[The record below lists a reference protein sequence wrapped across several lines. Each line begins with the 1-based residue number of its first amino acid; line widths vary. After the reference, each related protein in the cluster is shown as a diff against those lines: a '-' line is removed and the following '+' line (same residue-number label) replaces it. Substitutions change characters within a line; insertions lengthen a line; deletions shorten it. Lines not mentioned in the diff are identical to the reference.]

1 MHHIRYSLR
10 HSTPHGTQP
19 AAEGQHSIPHGAQP
33 AVDRWHP
40 PQHGVLPAAF
50 GQYPNSTASSTQS
63 IRIGFAMILQRPY
76 GAESSRRPRFA
87 GHQPCMHLHPANRQC
102 HPPAQRVAFCAARHA
117 RHRLKPLIKKPAGT
131 QMDPGRSADA
141 EYVAGR
147 AAWRPRQQHP
157 RDAIASAVPARP
169 RRRQQ
174 HPRGA
179 IASAAPARPR
189 RRPPAR
195 PCPRPRGLKALT
207 ARRCRRS

>member
-19 AAEGQHSIPHGAQP
+19 AAEGQHSIPHGTQPAADGQHSIPHGTQP
-33 AVDRWHP
+33 AVDRRHP
-40 PQHGVLPAAF
+40 PQHGILPAAF

-63 IRIGFAMILQRPY
+63 IRIGFAMILRRPY

-87 GHQPCMHLHPANRQC
+87 GHQPCMHLHPANRQ
-102 HPPAQRVAFCAARHA
+102 
-117 RHRLKPLIKKPAGT
+117 IKKPAGT

-141 EYVAGR
+141 DYVAGR
-147 AAWRPRQQHP
+147 AAWRPRQQY
-157 RDAIASAVPARP
+157 
-169 RRRQQ
+169 
-174 HPRGA
+174 PRGA

-195 PCPRPRGLKALT
+195 PRPRPRGLKALT

>member
-19 AAEGQHSIPHGAQP
+19 AAEGQHSIPHGTQP

-87 GHQPCMHLHPANRQC
+87 GHQPCMHLHPANRQIKNRPGPKWIPAVSRCGLCRWQGGVAPAATAPTRC
-102 HPPAQRVAFCAARHA
+102 HCISGTSTPVPAATAPTRRRYFSGASTPV
-117 RHRLKPLIKKPAGT
+117 PAGART
-131 QMDPGRSADA
+131 QSC
-141 EYVAGR
+141 YC
-147 AAWRPRQQHP
+147 
-157 RDAIASAVPARP
+157 S
-169 RRRQQ
+169 
-174 HPRGA
+174 
-179 IASAAPARPR
+179 S
-189 RRPPAR
+189 
-195 PCPRPRGLKALT
+195 L
-207 ARRCRRS
+207 

>member
-1 MHHIRYSLR
+1 MR
-10 HSTPHGTQP
+10 HFITAQNTACGAHAPHKIL
-19 AAEGQHSIPHGAQP
+19 AAALHAARDAACGGSSA
-33 AVDRWHP
+33 P

-157 RDAIASAVPARP
+157 R
-169 RRRQQ
+169 
-174 HPRGA
+174 GA
-179 IASAAPARPR
+179 ITSVA
-189 RRPPAR
+189 PAR

>member
-19 AAEGQHSIPHGAQP
+19 AAEGQHSIPHGTQP
-33 AVDRWHP
+33 AVDRRHP
-40 PQHGVLPAAF
+40 PQHGILPAAF
-50 GQYPNSTASSTQS
+50 EQYPNSTASSTQS
-63 IRIGFAMILQRPY
+63 IRIGFAMILRRPY

-87 GHQPCMHLHPANRQC
+87 GHQPCMHLHPANRQ
-102 HPPAQRVAFCAARHA
+102 
-117 RHRLKPLIKKPAGT
+117 IKKPAGT
-131 QMDPGRSADA
+131 QTDPGRSADA
-141 EYVAGR
+141 DYVAGR
-147 AAWRPRQQHP
+147 TAWRPRQQHP

-179 IASAAPARPR
+179 ITSVAPARPR
-189 RRPPAR
+189 
-195 PCPRPRGLKALT
+195 PRPRGLKALT

>member
-10 HSTPHGTQP
+10 HSSSHGTQPAAEGQHSTPHGTQP
-19 AAEGQHSIPHGAQP
+19 AAEGQHSIPHGTQP
-33 AVDRWHP
+33 AVDRWPPP

-63 IRIGFAMILQRPY
+63 IRIGFAMILRRPY

-87 GHQPCMHLHPANRQC
+87 GHQPCMHLHPANRQ
-102 HPPAQRVAFCAARHA
+102 
-117 RHRLKPLIKKPAGT
+117 IKKPAGT
-131 QMDPGRSADA
+131 QTDPRRSADA
-141 EYVAGR
+141 DYVAGR

-169 RRRQQ
+169 R
-174 HPRGA
+174 P
-179 IASAAPARPR
+179 
-189 RRPPAR
+189 RPPAR
-195 PCPRPRGLKALT
+195 PRPRPRGLKALT